1 MPPKQTT
8 VSKTIKEKSQSK
20 EEKPVKPKRP
30 QSAYMR
36 WANGASGRA
45 KIKKEFP
52 NITFQEMGKEL
63 GNRWRSMDDKEKA
76 PYVKAAADEKQ
87 KMKK

>member
-8 VSKTIKEKSQSK
+8 VSKTIKKKSQSK

-30 QSAYMR
+30 QSAYMK
-36 WANGASGRA
+36 WANGPSGRA
-45 KIKKEFP
+45 QIKKEFP
-52 NITFQEMGKEL
+52 DIGFQDMGKEL
-63 GNRWRSMDDKEKA
+63 GNRWRSMSDAQKA